1 MGGNQEDSHNRGRR
15 RSLNKRI
22 LTNTTLN
29 ILVLVIICCVIMAFS
44 MQSLANSILLDSLQ
58 PMARQSAKTVEANIH
73 MMAER
78 MMDIAGDPRMEAS
91 SSFDGQAGGAGFGGT
106 TALGDREA
114 VLTEAAEIYELHTIA
129 LYDLEGRLV
138 QAAGSAPKNLD
149 GSFFALLQETD
160 NLPRIPRNRFLR
172 FASIGYSGSVPEIN
186 DFLVGNL
193 PHNLP
198 RHRQSAHPGIEDS
211 YRRFGH
217 CFFIRH

>member
-149 GSFFALLQETD
+149 GSFFAPANLFRYFTYNKTDTSARSVYIWTRDCPFIWCTKCRFKAMMTGLSAETM
-160 NLPRIPRNRFLR
+160 LI
-172 FASIGYSGSVPEIN
+172 
-186 DFLVGNL
+186 
-193 PHNLP
+193 
-198 RHRQSAHPGIEDS
+198 
-211 YRRFGH
+211 
-217 CFFIRH
+217 